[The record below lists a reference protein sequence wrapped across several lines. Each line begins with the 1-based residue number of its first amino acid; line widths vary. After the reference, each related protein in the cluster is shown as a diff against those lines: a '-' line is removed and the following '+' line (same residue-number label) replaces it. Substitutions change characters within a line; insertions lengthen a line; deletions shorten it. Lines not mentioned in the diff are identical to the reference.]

1 MVSHSEN
8 RVITKSDVLREIIRR
23 KRAKEKLDALRNET
37 LDPLSQKQRA
47 FVEDQARRSVAVT
60 SRQSGKTTGLLTKLV
75 TAAQKQNA
83 ELLYIA
89 PTREAAR
96 DPFWERLKTYCDE
109 HKLKC
114 QPNETRLEMRF
125 PERNSIISLRG
136 VPDVKRANRLL
147 GPTRD
152 MAVIDETASY
162 PNDVLQVLVT
172 KVLEPS
178 LMVKR
183 GNLVLVGTPG
193 LQPKGFFY
201 DITKS
206 PAYSQHRWDM
216 NDNPVYGGNVAEIH
230 GEVLTSNGWSRESP
244 TFRRE
249 YLGEWCADTEAAVY
263 RVTEANIYDIAPP
276 GEWKH
281 VLGVDFGYRDEAA
294 FIVVGW
300 REHDPTLYV
309 VHEDSEQEL
318 LVDDYVAR
326 IRELIKRYAPIA
338 IVADA
343 GALGKTLVETLMN
356 NHGLPIEAADKRD
369 KPVAIRQVNA
379 DLFKGTIKLK
389 PGKLFDQMATLRWHP
404 EKIGL
409 MEQPGMPNDLVD
421 ALLYA
426 TRKSWHYIQKP
437 LPPPLI
443 RGSQEYFAKIEREI
457 RDRHE
462 QESMRDPFT
471 QDPWAND

>member
-1 MVSHSEN
+1 M
-8 RVITKSDVLREIIRR
+8 ITKEDALRELIRR
-23 KRAKEKLDALRNET
+23 KRIRERNEALIAET
-37 LDPLSQKQRA
+37 LAPLSAKQRA

-96 DPFWERLKTYCDE
+96 DPFWERLKAYCEE

-162 PNDVLQVLVT
+162 PNEVLQTLVT

-201 DITKS
+201 DITQS

-230 GEVLTSNGWSRESP
+230 TEVLASNGWSRESP

-263 RVTEANIYDIAPP
+263 RVSENNLYGELPV
-276 GEWKH
+276 GEWRY

-294 FIVVGW
+294 FVVVGW

-309 VHEDSEQEL
+309 VHEDSDQEL

-326 IRELIKRYAPIA
+326 IRELIKTYAPIH

-343 GALGKTLVETLMN
+343 GALGKTLVETLVN

-379 DLFKGTIKLK
+379 DLFKGAILM
-389 PGKLFDQMATLRWHP
+389 PNAGLFEQMSTLRWHP

-409 MEQPGMPNDLVD
+409 MEQPGMANDRCD
-421 ALLYA
+421 AFLYA
-426 TRKSWHYIQKP
+426 YRRAYHYIQKP
-437 LPPPLI
+437 KPPQI
-443 RGSQEYFAKIEREI
+443 QHGSAEYFAKLEREI
-457 RDRHE
+457 REQHE
-462 QESMRDPFT
+462 RESTRDPFAA
-471 QDPWAND
+471 DPWARD